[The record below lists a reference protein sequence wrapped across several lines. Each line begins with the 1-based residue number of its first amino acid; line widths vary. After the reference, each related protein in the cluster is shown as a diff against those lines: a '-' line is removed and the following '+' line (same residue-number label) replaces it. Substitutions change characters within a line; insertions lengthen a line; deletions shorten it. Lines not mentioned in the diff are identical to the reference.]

1 MEMID
6 PKIDNKLKGFMATLP
21 SEEIF
26 FEAIRELMKDVIKEF
41 LKKRINSDP
50 ELKDMIVDSLKEFI
64 EAKMKE
70 YDSMAKMAKITARI
84 GISAA
89 PEVLKEEALSD
100 VMSTFQ
106 KEIEEIIRKTL

>member
-1 MEMID
+1 MID

-50 ELKDMIVDSLKEFI
+50 ELKD
-64 EAKMKE
+64 
-70 YDSMAKMAKITARI
+70 
-84 GISAA
+84 
-89 PEVLKEEALSD
+89 
-100 VMSTFQ
+100 
-106 KEIEEIIRKTL
+106 